1 MPKAKPEK
9 KSISQRTRF
18 IKAARE
24 AECSED
30 ETEFDQNLKRIAKA
44 KTKPARAQGNLNEK

>member
-1 MPKAKPEK
+1 MAKK
-9 KSISQRTRF
+9 KNISQRARF

-30 ETEFDQNLKRIAKA
+30 EAEFDQNLKRIAKA
-44 KTKPARAQGNLNEK
+44 KTKPAHAQGDLNEN

>member
-1 MPKAKPEK
+1 MTSTPRIRKDTA
-9 KSISQRTRF
+9 QVNRF

-30 ETEFDQNLKRIAKA
+30 EADFDANLKRIVTAKVE
-44 KTKPARAQGNLNEK
+44 KTDTPKAS